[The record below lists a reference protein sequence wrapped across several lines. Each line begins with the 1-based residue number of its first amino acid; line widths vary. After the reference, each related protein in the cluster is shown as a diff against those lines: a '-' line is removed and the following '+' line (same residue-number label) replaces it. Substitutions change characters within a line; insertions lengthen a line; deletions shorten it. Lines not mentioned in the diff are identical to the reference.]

1 MKRILIAALVAAGT
15 LISAISC
22 ATTDSSSQGST
33 SQDKSTRSNPNP
45 YHYPNY

>member
-1 MKRILIAALVAAGT
+1 MKRTVFALLVSAATLMAIAA
-15 LISAISC
+15 C

-33 SQDKSTRSNPNP
+33 SQDKSTRSNP